1 MDIINHIR
9 IDLHG
14 AAPELCA
21 DLMRRGGY
29 EVRADE
35 DAGNWRTGRD
45 DAPAA
50 ADPSACTPLV
60 RGLDR
65 SSVQLFCERSY
76 AAGPVIAV
84 VMSAALDDEEVVLAV
99 GNAHSYCLD
108 GDPPAVVRA
117 TVRSALRRWEIETRL
132 RAALAERDTLLQE
145 LGHRIKNTLSL
156 AGSLISLAGS
166 RAVNAQ
172 DAELFEE
179 SKARVHAMALLYD
192 MLLSSGSATTVAV
205 APYIRALCDRIRS
218 AFAPAQGGV
227 AVDLRFESEAV
238 EAELDSSKAVAV
250 GLILNEALTNAF
262 KYAVRPGRALS
273 VRVGLREEDGRLKL
287 SVRDD
292 GPGLPAG
299 AESGEGLGL
308 RLIRELVAQLKGEL
322 RVESGVAGLS
332 LAFDFPR

>member
-1 MDIINHIR
+1 MGSINHIR

-21 DLMRRGGY
+21 ELMRRGGFD
-29 EVRADE
+29 VRADE
-35 DAGNWRTGRD
+35 DAGNWRAGRE

-50 ADPSACTPLV
+50 GDPATCPPLV

-65 SSVQLFCERSY
+65 SSVKLFCERSY

-84 VMSAALDDEEVVLAV
+84 VMSAALDDEEVVLAA

-108 GDPPAVVRA
+108 SDPPAVIRA

-132 RAALAERDTLLQE
+132 RAALAERDTLLHE

-166 RAVNAQ
+166 RAADAR

-179 SKARVHAMALLYD
+179 SKARIHAMALLYD
-192 MLLSSGSATTVAV
+192 MLLSSGSGTTVAV
-205 APYIRALCDRIRS
+205 APYIRSLCDRIRF
-218 AFAPAQGGV
+218 AFAPAQGGGM
-227 AVDLRFESEAV
+227 ADLRFESEGG

-262 KYAVRPGRALS
+262 KYAVQPGRTLS
-273 VRVGLREEDGRLKL
+273 VRVNLRKEDGRLKL
-287 SVRDD
+287 SVCDD
-292 GPGLPAG
+292 GPGVPVG
-299 AESGEGLGL
+299 AEGGDGLGL

-322 RVESGVAGLS
+322 RVESSVAGLS
-332 LAFDFPR
+332 LAFDFPC

>member
-1 MDIINHIR
+1 MGKINHIR

-21 DLMRRGGY
+21 ELIRRGGFD
-29 EVRADE
+29 VRADE
-35 DAGNWRTGRD
+35 DAGDWRVGRD
-45 DAPAA
+45 EEPAA
-50 ADPSACTPLV
+50 GDPSACTPLV

-65 SSVQLFCERSY
+65 SSVQLFNERSY

-84 VMSAALDDEEVVLAV
+84 VMSAALDDEEVVLAA
-99 GNAHSYCLD
+99 GSAHSYCLD
-108 GDPPAVVRA
+108 GDPPAVIRA

-156 AGSLISLAGS
+156 TGSLISLAGS
-166 RAVNAQ
+166 RVADAR

-179 SKARVHAMALLYD
+179 SKARVQAMALLYD
-192 MLLSSGSATTVAV
+192 MLLSSGSTSTVAV
-205 APYIRALCDRIRS
+205 APYIKALSDKIRA
-218 AFAPAQGGV
+218 AFAPTQGGGTV
-227 AVDLRFESEAV
+227 ELRFESEGV

-262 KYAVRPGRALS
+262 KYAARPGRPLT
-273 VRVGLREEDGRLKL
+273 VRVGLREGDNRLEL
-287 SVRDD
+287 RVADD

-299 AESGEGLGL
+299 AEGGDGLGL

-332 LAFDFPR
+332 LGFDFPR